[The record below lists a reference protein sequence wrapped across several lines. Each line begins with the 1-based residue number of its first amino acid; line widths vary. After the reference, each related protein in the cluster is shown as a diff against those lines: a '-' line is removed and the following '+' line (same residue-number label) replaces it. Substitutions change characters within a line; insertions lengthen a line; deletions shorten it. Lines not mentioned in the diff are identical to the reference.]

1 MVRPP
6 HNSLHFAPFDWGII
20 IIVLSVLPAIHYSS
34 SFAAN
39 HVFWSAAQKRTC
51 KTAHIIMY
59 LAMRNE
65 PTKAENQNICSPI
78 RFVCFLMEACL
89 RRSLPSSVPVPAW
102 LYPCDRS
109 RWNIGIFAGPG
120 SLLTPG
126 YVIINSSTSHPWHT
140 RPPALGIDG
149 DLTMWEQQWSI
160 SPCLY
165 STVNNFCQGAMRL
178 MLALCNCGQ
187 CDNDRVG
194 WGMQVWSLQTWLCL
208 SRDHFKPLLSPQHL
222 SIGGSL
228 ALLTAHNLICV
239 IVSVMSQVCWS
250 HQCKLIL

>member
-89 RRSLPSSVPVPAW
+89 RRSLPSSVPVPGW
-102 LYPCDRS
+102 LYPCDQS

-140 RPPALGIDG
+140 GPPALGIDD

-160 SPCLY
+160 S
-165 STVNNFCQGAMRL
+165 
-178 MLALCNCGQ
+178 
-187 CDNDRVG
+187 
-194 WGMQVWSLQTWLCL
+194 
-208 SRDHFKPLLSPQHL
+208 HL
-222 SIGGSL
+222 ISHPAS
-228 ALLTAHNLICV
+228 V
-239 IVSVMSQVCWS
+239 I
-250 HQCKLIL
+250 L

>member
-39 HVFWSAAQKRTC
+39 HVFWSAAQKSTC

-89 RRSLPSSVPVPAW
+89 RRFLPSSVPVPAW
-102 LYPCDRS
+102 LYPCDQS

-126 YVIINSSTSHPWHT
+126 YVIINSSTSHPEHSW
-140 RPPALGIDG
+140 PPALGIDD
-149 DLTMWEQQWSI
+149 DLTIWEQQWSI
-160 SPCLY
+160 SL
-165 STVNNFCQGAMRL
+165 
-178 MLALCNCGQ
+178 
-187 CDNDRVG
+187 
-194 WGMQVWSLQTWLCL
+194 LQTISAKEQWEWCWHWVPVDSVTMTEWVEVCRYDLCRHDYVYLGTTSNLYFPLNTWALVGLWLCL
-208 SRDHFKPLLSPQHL
+208 
-222 SIGGSL
+222 
-228 ALLTAHNLICV
+228 LLTILH
-239 IVSVMSQVCWS
+239 VSLWV
-250 HQCKLIL
+250 

>member
-1 MVRPP
+1 MFP
-6 HNSLHFAPFDWGII
+6 NGGMSAP
-20 IIVLSVLPAIHYSS
+20 LSAL
-34 SFAAN
+34 
-39 HVFWSAAQKRTC
+39 
-51 KTAHIIMY
+51 
-59 LAMRNE
+59 
-65 PTKAENQNICSPI
+65 ICP
-78 RFVCFLMEACL
+78 R
-89 RRSLPSSVPVPAW
+89 
-102 LYPCDRS
+102 PCDQS

-160 SPCLY
+160 SPCLC
-165 STVNNFCQGAMRL
+165 STANNFCQGAMRL
-178 MLALCNCGQ
+178 MLALGTCGQ
-187 CDNDRVG
+187 CGNDRVG

-228 ALLTAHNLICV
+228 ALLTAHNLTCV